1 MLARAADGRAGV
13 AAFFRE
19 GKITISS
26 NEHYNVESNGLC
38 SDYHDKVPCRDLAPE
53 PGSRNLSGFARRR
66 DAARNDGLTDEHS
79 FQLSTWRE
87 KRAP

>member
-1 MLARAADGRAGV
+1 MLARAVDGRAGV

-53 PGSRNLSGFARRR
+53 PGESEFIRLR
-66 DAARNDGLTDEHS
+66 
-79 FQLSTWRE
+79 QE
-87 KRAP
+87 KGCGEE